1 MPYTQDDKLISIDTP
16 LGEDVLLLTG
26 LSGEEGISRTFSF
39 ELSLLSENHAIP
51 FDAIIGKNVT
61 VAINLPDGNKR
72 YLNGTVS
79 SFSQGRGG
87 GEEGADTRFTSY
99 RATMVPWFWVLTRSS
114 DSRIFQNLS
123 VGEIVEKVFKD
134 KGLTD
139 YRLDLQRNYDKKEF
153 CVQYR
158 ETDHNFVSR
167 LLEEEG
173 IFYYFEHQQGKHTM
187 VLADSSNSH
196 KHCPGQKAAS
206 YELSAAGAREQ
217 DAITHLEMTRQV
229 RAAKWVLNDFNFK
242 VPNNDLKM
250 EVQSTAMPVIG
261 SWEIYDYP
269 GNFDNKLAGDRL
281 AKIRIEEEEAQL
293 TRISGLGGCRSF
305 TSGYRFTLKDHYR
318 VDLNDKDYVLVAV
331 RHQAT
336 EGYGIDCGGAYSNY
350 FECLPFSVQYRP
362 HRLTPKPVV
371 PGAQTAIVVGPA
383 GEEIYT
389 DEHGRVK
396 VQFHWDREGKRDDK
410 SSCWI
415 RVGQAWAGN
424 GWGGLHIPRV
434 GHEVIVSFIE
444 GDPDRPIVTGHVY
457 HGINRPPYP
466 LPDQKTMSTLKSN
479 STKGGDGFNEIRFE
493 DKQGREEIYLHGQKD
508 WNIEILNDKNQSIG
522 HDETLQVA
530 NNRVK
535 SIGVNQTVRVGA
547 NHTET
552 IGANKTETVAIN
564 KAEAIGAAKEL
575 TIGGLYQVTVGAA
588 MNETVVGA
596 KAEEVGLAKAVI
608 VGAHMTEKVVG
619 NRAITVG
626 RNLAVTVTE
635 NCTLTAKTILLEADD
650 EIVFKTGSATI
661 SMKSNG
667 EIIIKGASI
676 TEKASGEIVI
686 KGAKTAIN

>member
-1 MPYTQDDKLISIDTP
+1 MPYTQDEKLISIDTP
-16 LGEDVLLLTG
+16 LGKDVLLLTE
-26 LSGEEGISRTFSF
+26 LNGEEAISSIFSF
-39 ELSLLSENHAIP
+39 ELSMISENHSIS
-51 FDAIIGKNVT
+51 FDAIIGRNVT
-61 VAINLPDGNKR
+61 VTIKLADGSSR
-72 YLNGTVS
+72 HFNGIIST
-79 SFSQGRGG
+79 FTQGRGAGEG
-87 GEEGADTRFTSY
+87 GGDARFTYY
-99 RATMVPWFWVLTRSS
+99 RATMVPWFWMLTRTA
-114 DSRIFQNLS
+114 DSRTFQNLS
-123 VGEIVEKVFKD
+123 VTEIVEKVFKEQ
-134 KGLTD
+134 GFSD
-139 YRLDLQRNYDKKEF
+139 YRIDLQGTYDKREF

-158 ETDHNFVSR
+158 ESDYNFVSR

-173 IFYYFEHQQGKHTM
+173 IFYYFEHQEGKHTM
-187 VLADSSNSH
+187 VLADSSSSH
-196 KHCPGQKAAS
+196 KHCPGQKTAS
-206 YELSAAGAREQ
+206 CELSAAGVSEQ
-217 DAITHLEMTRQV
+217 DAITSLEMTRQV

-242 VPNNDLKM
+242 LPNNNLKM
-250 EVQSTAMPVIG
+250 EVQSTATPTLG
-261 SWEIYDYP
+261 NREIYDYP
-269 GNFDNKLAGDRL
+269 GNFDNKSAGDRL
-281 AKIRIEEEEAQL
+281 VKIRIEEEEAQL
-293 TRISGLGGCRSF
+293 TRIFGLGRCRSF
-305 TSGYRFTLKDHYR
+305 TSGYRFTLKAHYR

-331 RHQAT
+331 THQAT
-336 EGYGIDCGGAYSNY
+336 EGYGIDSGSAYSNR
-350 FECLPFSVQYRP
+350 FECLPFSVKYRP

-371 PGAQTAIVVGPA
+371 QGTQTAIVVGPA

-415 RVGQAWAGN
+415 RVSQAWAGN

-457 HGINRPPYP
+457 HGLNRPPYP

-493 DKQGREEIYLHGQKD
+493 DKKGREEIYLHGQKD
-508 WNIEILNDKNQSIG
+508 WNTEILNDKNQTIG

-530 NNRVK
+530 NNRMK
-535 SIGVNQTVRVGA
+535 SIGVNQTVKVGA

-564 KAEAIGAAKEL
+564 KAETIGVAKEL

-596 KAEEVGLAKAVI
+596 KAEEVGLAKTVI

-626 RNLAVTVTE
+626 QNLAATVTE
-635 NCTLTAKTILLEADD
+635 NCTLKAKTIMLEADE
-650 EIVFKTGSATI
+650 EIVFKTGRATI

-667 EIIIKGASI
+667 EITIKGASI

>member
-1 MPYTQDDKLISIDTP
+1 MPYTQDGKLISIDTP
-16 LGEDVLLLTG
+16 LGKDVLLLME
-26 LSGEEGISRTFSF
+26 LSGEEAISSIFSF
-39 ELSLLSENHAIP
+39 ELSMISENHSIS
-51 FDAIIGKNVT
+51 FDAIIGRNVT
-61 VAINLPDGNKR
+61 VTIKLADGSSR
-72 YLNGTVS
+72 HFNGIIST
-79 SFSQGRGG
+79 FTQGRGAGEG
-87 GEEGADTRFTSY
+87 GGDTRFTYY
-99 RATMVPWFWVLTRSS
+99 RATMVPWFWMLTRTA
-114 DSRIFQNLS
+114 DSRSFQNLS
-123 VGEIVEKVFKD
+123 VTEIVEKVFKEQ
-134 KGLTD
+134 GFSD
-139 YRLDLQRNYDKKEF
+139 YRIDLQGTYDKREF

-158 ETDHNFVSR
+158 ESDYNFVSR

-173 IFYYFEHQQGKHTM
+173 IFYYFEHQESKHMM
-187 VLADSSNSH
+187 VLADSSSSH
-196 KHCPGQKAAS
+196 KHCPGQKTAS
-206 YELSAAGAREQ
+206 CELSAAGVSEQ
-217 DAITHLEMTRQV
+217 DAITSLEMTRQV

-242 VPNNDLKM
+242 LPNNNLKM
-250 EVQSTAMPVIG
+250 EVQSTATPTLG
-261 SWEIYDYP
+261 NREIYDYP
-269 GNFDNKLAGDRL
+269 GNFDNKSAGDRL
-281 AKIRIEEEEAQL
+281 VKIRIEEEEAQL
-293 TRISGLGGCRSF
+293 TRIFGLGRCRSF

-331 RHQAT
+331 THQAT
-336 EGYGIDCGGAYSNY
+336 EGYGIDSGSAYSNR
-350 FECLPFSVQYRP
+350 FECLPFSVKYRP

-371 PGAQTAIVVGPA
+371 QGTQTAIVVGPA

-415 RVGQAWAGN
+415 RVSQAWAGN

-457 HGINRPPYP
+457 HGLNRPPYP

-493 DKQGREEIYLHGQKD
+493 DKKGREEIYLHGQKD
-508 WNIEILNDKNQSIG
+508 WNTEILNDKNQTIG

-530 NNRVK
+530 NNRMK
-535 SIGVNQTVRVGA
+535 SIGVNQTVKVGA

-564 KAEAIGAAKEL
+564 KAEAIGVAKEL

-626 RNLAVTVTE
+626 QNLAATVTE
-635 NCTLTAKTILLEADD
+635 NCTLKAKTILLEADE
-650 EIVFKTGSATI
+650 EIVFKTGSAII

-667 EIIIKGASI
+667 EITIKGASI

>member
-1 MPYTQDDKLISIDTP
+1 MPYTQNDKLISIDTP
-16 LGEDVLLLTG
+16 LGDDALLLTG
-26 LSGEEGISRTFSF
+26 FNGEEGISRCFSF
-39 ELSLLSENHAIP
+39 ELSMVSENHSIS
-51 FDAIIGKNVT
+51 FDCLIGKNVT
-61 VAINLPDGNKR
+61 VAITLADGNKR
-72 YLNGTVS
+72 FFNGIIS

-87 GEEGADTRFTSY
+87 GEGGGDAWFTYY
-99 RATMVPWFWVLTRSS
+99 RATMVPWFWVLSKTA

-123 VGEIVEKVFKD
+123 VTEIVEKVFKD
-134 KGLTD
+134 QGFSG
-139 YRLDLQRNYDKKEF
+139 YRMDLQGSYDKREF

-158 ETDHNFVSR
+158 ETDYNFVSR

-173 IFYYFEHQQGKHTM
+173 VFYYFEHQKGRHTM
-187 VLADSSNSH
+187 VLADTPGTH
-196 KHCPGQKAAS
+196 KPCPGQKTAS
-206 YELSAAGAREQ
+206 CELSAQGVREN
-217 DAITHLEMTRQV
+217 DAITAMEITQQISTS
-229 RAAKWVLNDFNFK
+229 KCTLNDFNFK
-242 VPNNDLKM
+242 VPNTNLKM
-250 EVQSTAMPVIG
+250 EVQGNGISNLGKREV
-261 SWEIYDYP
+261 YDYP
-269 GNFDNKLAGDRL
+269 GNFDNKSAGDRM
-281 AKIRIEEEEAQL
+281 AKNRIEEEEAQYIRL
-293 TRISGLGGCRSF
+293 FGTSGCRSF
-305 TSGYRFTLKDHYR
+305 ASGYRFTLKDHYR
-318 VDLNDKDYVLVAV
+318 MDFNSKDYVLVAV
-331 RHQAT
+331 THQAT
-336 EGYGIDCGGAYSNY
+336 EGYGIDSGSSYSNH

-371 PGAQTAIVVGPA
+371 QGTQTAIVVGPT

-415 RVGQAWAGN
+415 RVSQAWAGN

-434 GHEVIVSFIE
+434 GHEVILAFIE
-444 GDPDRPIVTGHVY
+444 GNPDRPIVTGHVY

-479 STKGGDGFNEIRFE
+479 STKGGDGFNEFRFE
-493 DKQGREEIYLHGQKD
+493 DKKGREEIYLHGQKD
-508 WNIEILNDKNQSIG
+508 WNTEILNDKNQAIG
-522 HDETLQVA
+522 HDETLHVA
-530 NNRVK
+530 NNRMKV
-535 SIGVNQTVRVGA
+535 IGVNQTVKVGA
-547 NHTET
+547 NDTET

-564 KAEAIGAAKEL
+564 KAETIGVAKEL

-626 RNLAVTVTE
+626 QNLAATVTE
-635 NCTLTAKTILLEADD
+635 NCTLKAKTILLEAD
-650 EIVFKTGSATI
+650 EQIVFKAGSATI

>member
-1 MPYTQDDKLISIDTP
+1 MPFTQDDKLISIDTP
-16 LGEDVLLLTG
+16 LGKDVLLLTE
-26 LSGEEGISRTFSF
+26 LNGEEAISSIFSF
-39 ELSLLSENHAIP
+39 ELSMISENHSIS
-51 FDAIIGKNVT
+51 FDAIIGRNVT
-61 VAINLPDGNKR
+61 VAINLADGNKR
-72 YLNGTVS
+72 FFNGIIS

-87 GEEGADTRFTSY
+87 GEGGGDARFTYY
-99 RATMVPWFWVLTRSS
+99 RATMVPWFWVLTKTS

-123 VGEIVEKVFKD
+123 VIEIVEKVFKEQ
-134 KGLTD
+134 GFSD
-139 YRLDLQRNYDKKEF
+139 YRIDLQGAYDKREF

-158 ETDHNFVSR
+158 ETDYNFVSR

-173 IFYYFEHQQGKHTM
+173 IFYYFEHQEGKHTM
-187 VLADSSNSH
+187 VLADSSSSH
-196 KHCPGQKAAS
+196 KHCPGQKTAS
-206 YELSAAGAREQ
+206 CELSAAGISEQ
-217 DAITHLEMTRQV
+217 DAITSLEMTRQV

-242 VPNNDLKM
+242 LPNNNLKM
-250 EVQSTAMPVIG
+250 EVQSTATPTLG
-261 SWEIYDYP
+261 NREIYDYP
-269 GNFDNKLAGDRL
+269 GNFDNKSAGDRL
-281 AKIRIEEEEAQL
+281 VKIRIEEEEAQL
-293 TRISGLGGCRSF
+293 TRIFGLGRCRSF

-331 RHQAT
+331 THQAT
-336 EGYGIDCGGAYSNY
+336 EGYGIDSGSAYSNH
-350 FECLPFSVQYRP
+350 FECLPFSVKYRP

-371 PGAQTAIVVGPA
+371 QGTQTAIVVGPA

-415 RVGQAWAGN
+415 RVSQAWAGN

-493 DKQGREEIYLHGQKD
+493 DKKGREEIYLHGQKD
-508 WNIEILNDKNQSIG
+508 WNTEILNDKNQIIG

-530 NNRVK
+530 NNRMK
-535 SIGVNQTVRVGA
+535 SIGVNQTVKVGA

-564 KAEAIGAAKEL
+564 KAETIGVAKEL

-626 RNLAVTVTE
+626 QNLAATVTE
-635 NCTLTAKTILLEADD
+635 NCTLKAKTILLEADE

-667 EIIIKGASI
+667 EITIKGASI